1 MRKKL
6 GKSLFYLSILELF
19 FKICT
24 SLQVFVLLGS
34 QPSTTN
40 GETSFHHCWF
50 CPLYNIFLIY
60 GECIRWCSM
69 WIIKVS
75 SLCLFIFSFPTKC
88 GYNFYT
94 WLNHLIVFFF
104 FSLSFEKLVL
114 MIYLLLVWLLL
125 WEQLAFFFLNF
136 SYGITKSSRC
146 SILSSWYFYRCY
158 HFPGLQKVWLC

>member
-60 GECIRWCSM
+60 GECISWCSM
-69 WIIKVS
+69 WITLSLLFVFSFFLFQQNVVTTSILGWIILLS
-75 SLCLFIFSFPTKC
+75 SFSSPSVLKNLCLWFIYCLSDCFYENNWPFSSSTF
-88 GYNFYT
+88 
-94 WLNHLIVFFF
+94 
-104 FSLSFEKLVL
+104 L
-114 MIYLLLVWLLL
+114 M
-125 WEQLAFFFLNF
+125 A
-136 SYGITKSSRC
+136 
-146 SILSSWYFYRCY
+146 
-158 HFPGLQKVWLC
+158 